1 MGWRDGKIDR
11 NRWRKVR
18 ADILSTANWRCNECG
33 GYGNE
38 VDHIGG
44 HDAGLYDPS
53 NLQVL
58 CRTHH
63 IEKTRAENRTVI
75 PGRDEWSEHIKE
87 LEGKG
92 V

>member
-1 MGWRDGKIDR
+1 MGWRDGKIDLK
-11 NRWRKVR
+11 RWRKIRVG
-18 ADILSTANWRCNECG
+18 ILDAANWRCNVCG

-38 VDHIGG
+38 VDHIRG
-44 HDAGLYDPS
+44 HDAGLYDPV

-58 CRTHH
+58 CRGCH
-63 IEKTRAENRTVI
+63 IEKTSAENRTVI

-87 LEGKG
+87 LERDS